1 MSFSCLVFF
10 CFQLWKKGLGGND
23 KLQSITD
30 RHFLDIEVLNSF
42 WGILILAFSRVWDPL
57 IRRGW
62 NPCKQAVSKEG
73 DYPLYIPVSRPCF
86 LSPLQ
91 FRVLQS
97 SKSSKLKL
105 KHQLL
110 LSVGFWIAPTRI
122 FFLRALLFVSM
133 CWLFCVTA
141 YLRKFWCIKSGESW
155 VQVQHEWEGLCSL
168 RLASYH
174 MNWNVCRRGHG

>member
-91 FRVLQS
+91 FTVLQS

-110 LSVGFWIAPTRI
+110 LSVGFWIAPTRFFFFKGIVICQHVLAVLCDSI
-122 FFLRALLFVSM
+122 FKKVLVHQIR
-133 CWLFCVTA
+133 
-141 YLRKFWCIKSGESW
+141 GEL
-155 VQVQHEWEGLCSL
+155 G
-168 RLASYH
+168 ASAAW
-174 MNWNVCRRGHG
+174 MGGPMQP